1 VDTPSAAT
9 ENEPRREEAQHWVER
24 FLDDLAVVRSS
35 NTVRAYWHDLA
46 RWIAFCSSARID
58 PLQVRPGDVIAFIRH
73 ERERSIGD
81 SATVSARTIVR
92 RLSAIRQWYAFL
104 LLEPEVTGVR
114 RNPVPAGTSLRAA
127 AGIVAGQPA
136 LLRYDQPLPKTLSA
150 ADMDHFIAHL
160 TATVYRDRCL
170 VWLLKDGGLR
180 IHEVLDLR
188 LGDIHWSKAAV
199 TVRSAKSRTTRL
211 VPLSADAVALL
222 GAYIRDERPLDLD
235 HDHVFVCLGRRSFGK
250 PLTYRAWAYICQ
262 RARQAAD
269 TPNVHA
275 HAFRHTCATNLA
287 EAGMPLDALQRLLGH
302 RHPDTTML
310 YNRVRDG
317 RLHREYR
324 EAMAVQEADRQ
335 PARGED
341 R

>member
-1 VDTPSAAT
+1 VDTPSAAAGS
-9 ENEPRREEAQHWVER
+9 EQGQEAQAWIDR
-24 FLDDLAVVRSS
+24 FLDDLAVVRGA
-35 NTVRAYWHDLA
+35 NTVRAYRHDLA
-46 RWIAFCSSARID
+46 RWIAFCSSAGID
-58 PLQVRPGDVIAFIRH
+58 PLHVRPRDVIAFIRR
-73 ERERSIGD
+73 ERERSVRD
-81 SATVSARTIVR
+81 DARVSARTIVR

-104 LLEPEVTGVR
+104 LLEPEFTGVR
-114 RNPVPAGTSLRAA
+114 RNPVPAGTSLRAG
-127 AGIVAGQPA
+127 AGIIAGQPA

-150 ADMDHFIAHL
+150 AEMDHFIAHL
-160 TATVYRDRCL
+160 TVTAYRDRCL

-180 IHEVLDLR
+180 IHEALDLR

-211 VPLSADAVALL
+211 VPLSTDAMALL
-222 GAYIRDERPLDLD
+222 GAYIRSERPLDLD

-302 RHPDTTML
+302 RHPDTTMV
-310 YNRVRDG
+310 YNRIRDG

-324 EAMAVQEADRQ
+324 EAMAVHEAGWES
-335 PARGED
+335 AGGED